1 MTRFRA
7 AQRRLPL
14 SKLLAAA
21 GLSALCALAPAQ
33 AETYPSKPISLIVSF
48 EPGGS
53 TDISARAVA
62 TELAAALGQNVV
74 VENKPGAGGR
84 IGTKI
89 AAQAKPDG
97 YTLLWGSGSSL
108 TAAPVLYSDQDHVAT
123 LMPVSVGATQP
134 FVFVTNPASGVT
146 TTADFI
152 ALAKKNPGKL
162 NFGSAGTGS
171 SNHLIGEI
179 FMSATGAHLLHVP
192 YKGAAAARNAVIKG
206 EIDLMDEVTSP
217 LVGAIRAKQVVPLF
231 ITGETRDP
239 LFPDIPTAAEVGLPD
254 LTITGFFG
262 LLAPSGTP
270 PAIIEKLNAA
280 MKVALDAPSV
290 KKAFD
295 NLGFALAYSTPEQ
308 MQARIDEGKA
318 KYQRIVSERKI
329 KIE

>member
-7 AQRRLPL
+7 AKIRLPL

-21 GLSALCALAPAQ
+21 GLTTLCALAPAQ

-108 TAAPVLYSDQDHVAT
+108 TAAPVLYSDQEHVAT

-146 TTADFI
+146 TAADFI

-270 PAIIEKLNAA
+270 PAIVEKLNAA
-280 MKVALDAPSV
+280 MKVALASPNV